1 MCRARARLREH
12 VQGDRR
18 DLRGGEAVGGDVDV
32 FTVEVY
38 SVCYRDVFT
47 FFFMFTFVS
56 LLS

>member
-1 MCRARARLREH
+1 MHRC
-12 VQGDRR
+12 
-18 DLRGGEAVGGDVDV
+18 AVLVPDSVNMYKATDVIYAGDVDV

-38 SVCYRDVFT
+38 SVCCRDVFT